1 MSHDVQSFIGLCSY
15 FRPFIKDFST
25 KAKPLYD
32 LIRKEKKFEFGEK
45 ELECFELFKNN
56 LLEAPILSLYNPN
69 DPTELHCDVS
79 ALGFGAILMQRKSD
93 DKLHPVFYFSKRTTD
108 VETRYHSFEL
118 ETLAIIYSLQRFRIY
133 LQGIQFKMVR
143 DCSTLTMALS
153 KRDLSPRIA
162 RWALELQNYDYTL
175 EHRSGKRMQHVDAL
189 SRNTHIL
196 TIDSNS
202 FEESLIIC

>member
-1 MSHDVQSFIGLCSY
+1 MTHDVQSFIGLCSY

-32 LIRKEKKFEFGEK
+32 LIRKEKKFE
-45 ELECFELFKNN
+45 
-56 LLEAPILSLYNPN
+56 
-69 DPTELHCDVS
+69 LHVS

-143 DCSTLTMALS
+143 DGSTLTMALS

-162 RWALELQNYDYTL
+162 RWALEL
-175 EHRSGKRMQHVDAL
+175 
-189 SRNTHIL
+189 
-196 TIDSNS
+196 
-202 FEESLIIC
+202 